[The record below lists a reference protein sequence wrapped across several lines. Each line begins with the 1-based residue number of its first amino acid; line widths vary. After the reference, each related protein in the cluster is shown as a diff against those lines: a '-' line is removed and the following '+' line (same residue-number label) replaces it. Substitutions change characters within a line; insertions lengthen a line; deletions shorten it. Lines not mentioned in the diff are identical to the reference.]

1 MPIRLAQAI
10 WILPDLDAPVRF
22 YTSPGRL
29 APPPG
34 RAIFSMLSKAAI
46 GRNRSQRAN
55 LFQPDRHVTQIK
67 SVDKTSIKEK
77 IGTLSKRKMDEVYEG
92 LKLVLTIPPQ

>member
-10 WILPDLDAPVRF
+10 WISPDSDAPARF
-22 YTSPGRL
+22 HTSPGRL

-55 LFQPDRHVTQIK
+55 LFQPDRHVILFENRFQVFNILPHDT
-67 SVDKTSIKEK
+67 
-77 IGTLSKRKMDEVYEG
+77 
-92 LKLVLTIPPQ
+92 